1 MFLFITLKASAT
13 KLFQSPVFSE
23 SCLLIEEE
31 QEVQEVIEDV
41 QGVILASVARQEAVQ
56 CLEEVQVRKQS
67 FPECMR
73 YVYFFRI

>member
-1 MFLFITLKASAT
+1 MVWDCK

-56 CLEEVQVRKQS
+56 CLEEVQVRIQS

-73 YVYFFRI
+73 YVYFFFRI